1 MTQPR
6 SGAGPGRD
14 AKSGSDAPKPRVRPA
29 QSAGPLVPGGR
40 SGAGLIGTGPGKPSV
55 DLRKSSSFWKGA
67 WGPGRKGR
75 RKKERKKGKDSSPP
89 SKGLPRAGG
98 GGDGR
103 G

>member
-14 AKSGSDAPKPRVRPA
+14 AKSGSDAPEPRVLPA
-29 QSAGPLVPGGR
+29 QSAGPPVPGGR

-55 DLRKSSSFWKGA
+55 DLRKSSCFWKEA

-75 RKKERKKGKDSSPP
+75 RKKERKKGKDSLLP

-98 GGDGR
+98 EGDDR